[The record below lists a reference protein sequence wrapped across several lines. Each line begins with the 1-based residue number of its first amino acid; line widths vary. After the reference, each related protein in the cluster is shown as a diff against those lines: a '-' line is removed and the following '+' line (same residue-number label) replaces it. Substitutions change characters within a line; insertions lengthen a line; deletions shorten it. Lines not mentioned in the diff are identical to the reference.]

1 MISQKFLMGRG
12 REQLSSEERDAIEY
26 SVAEVRIL
34 PSRTPIVRADTRVH
48 VSALLIEGFAARYVH
63 SYSGQQQMTGLHLPG
78 DFVDLHSV
86 QLKRL
91 DHDIVTI
98 GAAKV
103 AIYDHRELI
112 KIGEKFPRLA
122 DRFWFSTLLDGAIHR
137 QWTFQ
142 LGRSGSEKRI
152 AHLFCELYTR
162 LEMVGLTIDGTFAL
176 PLTQQDLAE
185 AAGLTAVHVNRVL
198 RDLREGAILAVK
210 SKTAHV
216 LDFTK
221 LAKIAEFDPAYL
233 YRSS

>member
-1 MISQKFLMGRG
+1 
-12 REQLSSEERDAIEY
+12 
-26 SVAEVRIL
+26 
-34 PSRTPIVRADTRVH
+34 
-48 VSALLIEGFAARYVH
+48 
-63 SYSGQQQMTGLHLPG
+63 
-78 DFVDLHSV
+78 
-86 QLKRL
+86 
-91 DHDIVTI
+91 
-98 GAAKV
+98 
-103 AIYDHRELI
+103 LI
-112 KIGEKFPRLA
+112 KISARFPRLA

-176 PLTQQDLAE
+176 PLTQHDLAE

-198 RDLREGAILAVK
+198 RDLREGGVPFLK

-216 LDFTK
+216 LDFAK